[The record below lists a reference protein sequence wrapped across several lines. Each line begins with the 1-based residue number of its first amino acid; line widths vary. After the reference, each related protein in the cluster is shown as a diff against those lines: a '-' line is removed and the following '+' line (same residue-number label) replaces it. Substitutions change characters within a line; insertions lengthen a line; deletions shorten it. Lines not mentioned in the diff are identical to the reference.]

1 MSRSTVALCSGETLG
16 HGKPELR
23 EEMMAANLIGVLE
36 QLLGSNEVLSRIGSL
51 IGLSPERTR
60 SAIGAAVPAILAALV
75 SLVQKPA
82 GRDQLTAAVRNQD
95 PGVLDNLSAMLGS
108 GRQNSLSDSGSS
120 LLTSLLGDS
129 KVGGLSGAIARFAG
143 LNQGSATSLL
153 GALAPVVL
161 GALGRE
167 QRAQG
172 LDAQGLAGLLND
184 QKGSIA
190 QALPAGLAS
199 ELSSTGL
206 LDGVADR
213 LGEGVST
220 TARAA
225 RAEAARTASVAT
237 STTAGSTGSAAV
249 TGRPRTSGG
258 GSWLRWLLGLLL
270 LALLAW
276 LAWQYLFRDRMEEEA
291 VAPTTPPAT
300 VGEPAQNL
308 VVDDVNL
315 GQEVTSVFENA
326 TAALSDVTDAASA
339 EAALPKLNE
348 IDANLD
354 RLGGLAGRLPAE
366 GKSALAALINGALPE
381 LEALIARV
389 SDIPGV
395 GDIIRPAANGLV
407 QKLKAMAA

>member
-1 MSRSTVALCSGETLG
+1 MASHNV
-16 HGKPELR
+16 R
-23 EEMMAANLIGVLE
+23 EEKMAANLIAVLE

-51 IGLSPERTR
+51 IGLSPERSR
-60 SAIGAAVPAILAALV
+60 SVIGAAVPAILAALV
-75 SLVQKPA
+75 SLAQKP
-82 GRDQLTAAVRNQD
+82 GSRDQLAAAVRNQD
-95 PGVLDNLSAMLGS
+95 PGVLDNLSATLGS
-108 GRQNSLSDSGSS
+108 GRQNSLIDSGSS

-129 KVGGLSGAIARFAG
+129 KVGGLSAAIAKFAG
-143 LNQGSATSLL
+143 VNQGSATSLL

-199 ELSSTGL
+199 ELGSTGL
-206 LDGVADR
+206 LDGIADR

-237 STTAGSTGSAAV
+237 STPAAV
-249 TGRPRTSGG
+249 TGRPSTSGG
-258 GSWLRWLLGLLL
+258 GSWLRWLIGLLL

-276 LAWQYLFRDRMEEEA
+276 LAWQYLLRDRVEEEA

-315 GQEVTSVFENA
+315 GQEVTNVFESA
-326 TAALSDVTDAASA
+326 TAALNDVTDAASA
-339 EAALPKLNE
+339 EAALPRLSE
-348 IDANLD
+348 VDANLD
-354 RLGGLAGRLPAE
+354 RLSGPAGRLPAE
-366 GKSALAALINGALPE
+366 GKSALAAMINGALPE

-389 SDIPGV
+389 SEIAGV
-395 GDIIRPAANGLV
+395 GDIIRPAANALV
-407 QKLKAMAA
+407 EKLKAMAA

>member
-1 MSRSTVALCSGETLG
+1 V
-16 HGKPELR
+16 
-23 EEMMAANLIGVLE
+23 
-36 QLLGSNEVLSRIGSL
+36 
-51 IGLSPERTR
+51 
-60 SAIGAAVPAILAALV
+60 GA
-75 SLVQKPA
+75 
-82 GRDQLTAAVRNQD
+82 
-95 PGVLDNLSAMLGS
+95 
-108 GRQNSLSDSGSS
+108 
-120 LLTSLLGDS
+120 
-129 KVGGLSGAIARFAG
+129 LSGAVARFAG
-143 LNQGSATSLL
+143 VNQGSATSLL

-199 ELSSTGL
+199 ELTSTGL
-206 LDGVADR
+206 LDGIADR

-225 RAEAARTASVAT
+225 RAEAARTASVAA
-237 STTAGSTGSAAV
+237 STTARSTSAAV
-249 TGRPRTSGG
+249 TGRPTSGG
-258 GSWLRWLLGLLL
+258 GSWLRWLVGLLL

-276 LAWQYLFRDRMEEEA
+276 LAWQYLLRDRVEEEA

-326 TAALSDVTDAASA
+326 TTALNGVTDKASA
-339 EAALPKLNE
+339 EAALPRLRE
-348 IDANLD
+348 IGANLD
-354 RLGGLAGRLPAE
+354 RLGGLADRLPAE
-366 GKSALAALINGALPE
+366 GKSALAALINGALPA

-389 SDIPGV
+389 SEISGV

-407 QKLKAMAA
+407 EKLKALAA

>member
-1 MSRSTVALCSGETLG
+1 
-16 HGKPELR
+16 
-23 EEMMAANLIGVLE
+23 MAANLIAVLE
-36 QLLGSNEVLSRIGSL
+36 QLLGSNDVLSRIGSL
-51 IGLSPERTR
+51 IGLSPERSR
-60 SAIGAAVPAILAALV
+60 SAIGAVVPAILAALV
-75 SLVQKPA
+75 SLVQKPG
-82 GRDQLTAAVRNQD
+82 GRDQLAAAVRNQD

-108 GRQNSLSDSGSS
+108 GRQNSLVDSGSS

-129 KVGGLSGAIARFAG
+129 KVGALSGAIAKFAG

-199 ELSSTGL
+199 ELGSTGL
-206 LDGVADR
+206 LDGIADR
-213 LGEGVST
+213 LGEGMST

-225 RAEAARTASVAT
+225 RAEAARTASVAP
-237 STTAGSTGSAAV
+237 STTAGSTV
-249 TGRPRTSGG
+249 TGRPSTSGG
-258 GSWLRWLLGLLL
+258 GSWLRWLIGLLL

-276 LAWQYLFRDRMEEEA
+276 LAWQYLLRDRVEEEA
-291 VAPTTPPAT
+291 VAPATPPAT

-315 GQEVTSVFENA
+315 GQEVTSVFESA
-326 TAALSDVTDAASA
+326 TAALNGVTDAASA
-339 EAALPKLNE
+339 EAALPRLSE

-389 SDIPGV
+389 SDLPGV
-395 GDIIRPAANGLV
+395 GVIIRPAANGLV
-407 QKLKAMAA
+407 EKLKAMAA

>member
-16 HGKPELR
+16 HGKPKLR

-75 SLVQKPA
+75 GLVQKPA
-82 GRDQLTAAVRNQD
+82 GRDQLAAAVRNQD

-108 GRQNSLSDSGSS
+108 GRQNSLIDSGSS

-199 ELSSTGL
+199 ELGSTGL

-237 STTAGSTGSAAV
+237 STTAGSTAPLRSPDAKGPRAAAPGCAGSSV
-249 TGRPRTSGG
+249 SCCWRCWRGWPGSTCSGIEWRRRRSHRRRPLPRSVSRRRTW
-258 GSWLRWLLGLLL
+258 SW
-270 LALLAW
+270 
-276 LAWQYLFRDRMEEEA
+276 
-291 VAPTTPPAT
+291 TT
-300 VGEPAQNL
+300 
-308 VVDDVNL
+308 
-315 GQEVTSVFENA
+315 SI
-326 TAALSDVTDAASA
+326 SA
-339 EAALPKLNE
+339 RK
-348 IDANLD
+348 
-354 RLGGLAGRLPAE
+354 
-366 GKSALAALINGALPE
+366 
-381 LEALIARV
+381 
-389 SDIPGV
+389 
-395 GDIIRPAANGLV
+395 
-407 QKLKAMAA
+407 

>member
-1 MSRSTVALCSGETLG
+1 
-16 HGKPELR
+16 
-23 EEMMAANLIGVLE
+23 MAMNLVGLVE
-36 QLLGSNEVLSRIGSL
+36 QLLGSSEVTARISSL
-51 IGLSPERTR
+51 LGLSPETTRTATR
-60 SAIGAAVPAILAALV
+60 AAVPAILAGLV
-75 SLVQKPA
+75 SLVQKPG
-82 GRDQLTAAVRNQD
+82 GRDQLAAAVRNQD
-95 PGVLDNLSAMLGS
+95 PGVLDDLSTMLAG
-108 GRQNSLSDSGSS
+108 GRQNSLTDSGSS
-120 LLTSLLGDS
+120 LLTSLLGDGQ
-129 KVGGLSGAIARFAG
+129 VAALSGAIARFAG

-199 ELSSTGL
+199 ELGSTGL
-206 LDGVADR
+206 LDGIADR

-225 RAEAARTASVAT
+225 RAEAARTASVVT
-237 STTAGSTGSAAV
+237 STPGRTAAAAP
-249 TGRPRTSGG
+249 PRTSGG

-276 LAWQYLFRDRMEEEA
+276 LAWQYLLRDRMEEEA
-291 VAPTTPPAT
+291 VAPTTAPAP

-308 VVDDVNL
+308 VVDDVNV
-315 GQEVTSVFENA
+315 GQEVTSAFEGA
-326 TAALSDVTDAASA
+326 TAALNDVTDAASA
-339 EAALPKLNE
+339 QAALPRLNE

-354 RLGGLAGRLPAE
+354 RLGGLAGQLPAE

-389 SDIPGV
+389 TEIPGV
-395 GDIIRPAANGLV
+395 GDVIGPVANGLV
-407 QKLKAMAA
+407 EKLRAMAA

>member
-1 MSRSTVALCSGETLG
+1 
-16 HGKPELR
+16 
-23 EEMMAANLIGVLE
+23 MAANLIAVLE

-51 IGLSPERTR
+51 IGLSPERSR
-60 SAIGAAVPAILAALV
+60 SAIGAVVPAILAALV
-75 SLVQKPA
+75 SLVQKPG
-82 GRDQLTAAVRNQD
+82 GRDQLAAAVRNQD

-108 GRQNSLSDSGSS
+108 GRQNSLIDSGSS

-129 KVGGLSGAIARFAG
+129 KVGALSGAIAKFAG

-167 QRAQG
+167 QRTQG

-199 ELSSTGL
+199 ELGSTGL
-206 LDGVADR
+206 LDGIADR
-213 LGEGVST
+213 LGEGMST

-225 RAEAARTASVAT
+225 RAEAARTASVAP
-237 STTAGSTGSAAV
+237 STTTSSTV
-249 TGRPRTSGG
+249 TARPSTSGG
-258 GSWLRWLLGLLL
+258 GSWLRWLIGLLL

-276 LAWQYLFRDRMEEEA
+276 LAWQYLLRDRVEEEA
-291 VAPTTPPAT
+291 VVPTTPPAT

-315 GQEVTSVFENA
+315 GQEVTSAFESA
-326 TAALSDVTDAASA
+326 TTALNGVTDAASA
-339 EAALPKLNE
+339 EAALPRLSE

-389 SDIPGV
+389 SDLPGV

-407 QKLKAMAA
+407 EKLKAMAA